1 MKIDV
6 SSITGFEGMSDA
18 EKVKAL
24 MELDVPEKIDLS
36 HYVLKEHA
44 DKYASEAAE
53 WKKKFNSKLT
63 DEEARRAEEEAAKQ
77 ELENK
82 YNELLKRTTISDD
95 KAKYLAMGYDEKL
108 ATETAQAL
116 AEGNVEKV
124 FSNGEKFKSEMEKK
138 IRIEILKD
146 TPRPET
152 NIKTEKSITKDQFKE
167 MGYSERL
174 ELFNKNKPLYE
185 ELTNGGNK

>member
-63 DEEARRAEEEAAKQ
+63 DEEAKRAEEEAAKQ

-82 YNELLKRTTISDD
+82 YNELLKRTTISDY

-124 FSNGEKFKSEMEKK
+124 FSNGEKFKSEMEKR

-146 TPRPET
+146 TPRPSST
-152 NIKTEKSITKDQFKE
+152 NDGKPTTIEDISKIKDP
-167 MGYSERL
+167 SERQAAIAKNI
-174 ELFNKNKPLYE
+174 ELYGYKE
-185 ELTNGGNK
+185 R